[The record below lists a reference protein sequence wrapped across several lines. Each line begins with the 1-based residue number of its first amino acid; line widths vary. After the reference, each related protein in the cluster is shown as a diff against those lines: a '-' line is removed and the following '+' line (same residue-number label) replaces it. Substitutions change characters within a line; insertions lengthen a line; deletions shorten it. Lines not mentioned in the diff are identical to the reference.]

1 LSFLLSHNAAEP
13 YEVVMTSHGALTR
26 AQYERELDL
35 TLAESFPAS
44 DPPPWTLGAS
54 SWMDVED
61 TVDAAPALAAANE
74 SSKTLPGI
82 AEPVSPPSAK

>member
-1 LSFLLSHNAAEP
+1 MKSHA
-13 YEVVMTSHGALTR
+13 ALTR

-61 TVDAAPALAAANE
+61 TVDAAPAVVAIDD
-74 SSKTLPGI
+74 SSKTLPGL
-82 AEPVSPPSAK
+82 AEPVSYLLMK